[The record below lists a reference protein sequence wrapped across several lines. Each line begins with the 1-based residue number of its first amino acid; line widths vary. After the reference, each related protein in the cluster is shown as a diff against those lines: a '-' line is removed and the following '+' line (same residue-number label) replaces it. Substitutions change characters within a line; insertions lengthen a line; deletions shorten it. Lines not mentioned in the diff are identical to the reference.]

1 MAATGAAQLRPKP
14 GLFLWGHFDDN
25 LGGHGRFSSAV
36 RLMGVVPVSL
46 NETPA
51 ALNPLLLCPISL
63 WPDLAGPY
71 LTNDIGQRGVSNRG
85 NPGVNWDASLT
96 WIKGN
101 HNIKTGAQFI
111 YVNRLQSNLSQSFSF
126 SDAQTSNLGAART
139 GNSLASA
146 LLAVPSG
153 YSAQAPQYG
162 EVFLRFNVW

>member
-63 WPDLAGPY
+63 WTDLVFTEKRRLTLCSKLSSHLTQQVIRDRTLGRGHTTPDHPY
-71 LTNDIGQRGVSNRG
+71 RDDR
-85 NPGVNWDASLT
+85 
-96 WIKGN
+96 
-101 HNIKTGAQFI
+101 
-111 YVNRLQSNLSQSFSF
+111 
-126 SDAQTSNLGAART
+126 RT
-139 GNSLASA
+139 DRRRRCDPAHA
-146 LLAVPSG
+146 
-153 YSAQAPQYG
+153 
-162 EVFLRFNVW
+162 